1 MPIGWV
7 VKLGGS
13 LWASDALPHW
23 LNGLAGTSAVI
34 VPGGGL
40 FADAVRVTQRRWHFA
55 DAAAHDM
62 AIAAMTQYG
71 RLLCALC
78 PALNPATGLAE
89 LAELATTGR
98 PAVWL
103 PDPGQLSASDLAT
116 DWSVSSDTLA
126 AWLAEALGAEQ
137 LLLVKSADLP
147 ERASEAQSLVA
158 RGILDAAFPGHYRGS
173 VRRTWLTGSRQHERL
188 AEGLASPETVFI
200 EVLPSRQVG

>member
-13 LWASDALPHW
+13 LWASDALPLW
-23 LNGLAGTSAVI
+23 LNGLARTSAVI

-89 LAELATTGR
+89 LAELATNGR

-103 PDPGQLSASDLAT
+103 PDPRQLSASDLAT

-126 AWLAEALGAEQ
+126 AWLAEALGAAQ
-137 LLLVKSADLP
+137 LLLIKSADLP
-147 ERASEAQSLVA
+147 DRASEAESLVV
-158 RGILDAAFPGHYRGS
+158 RGIIDAAFPGHSRGS

-188 AEGLASPETVFI
+188 AEGLASPESVFI

>member
-23 LNGLAGTSAVI
+23 LNELARTSAVI

-40 FADAVRVTQRRWHFA
+40 FADAVRVTHRRWHFA

-78 PALNPATGLAE
+78 PALNPATGLTD
-89 LAELATTGR
+89 LTELATTGR

-147 ERASEAQSLVA
+147 DRACEAESLVA
-158 RGILDAAFPGHYRGS
+158 RGILDAAFPGHSRGL

-188 AEGLASPETVFI
+188 TEGLASPETVFI

>member
-7 VKLGGS
+7 LKLGGS

-23 LNGLAGTSAVI
+23 LNGLSQTPAVI

-62 AIAAMTQYG
+62 AIAAMAQYG

-103 PDPGQLSASDLAT
+103 PDPEQLSASDLAT
-116 DWSVSSDTLA
+116 DWTVSSDTLA
-126 AWLAEALGAEQ
+126 AWLAEALGAAQ

-147 ERASEAQSLVA
+147 DCACEADTLVA
-158 RGILDAAFPGHYRGS
+158 RGIIDAAFPEHTGGTA
-173 VRRTWLTGSRQHERL
+173 RRIWLSGSRQHERL